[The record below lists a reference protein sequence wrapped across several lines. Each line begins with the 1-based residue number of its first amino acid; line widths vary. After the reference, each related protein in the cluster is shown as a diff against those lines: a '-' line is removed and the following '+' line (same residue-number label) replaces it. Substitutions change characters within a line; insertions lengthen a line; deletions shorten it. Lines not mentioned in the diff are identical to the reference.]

1 MLQTLADGCVIVLPC
16 APLCFPCDLNR
27 TEYVYKNGLQIDFFI
42 YFVPAA
48 PGLTRTFFAMKTGAA
63 PTPVSTPDSASGT
76 SSKAGSTDSASA
88 SAPAPA
94 PASSAKPSGAAGMM
108 GLMQK
113 FPHWLISPHRVTD
126 QDVVAMAL
134 TVGCEVTAWEC
145 ALGAAC
151 TATAAATAAV
161 ELL

>member
-1 MLQTLADGCVIVLPC
+1 M
-16 APLCFPCDLNR
+16 
-27 TEYVYKNGLQIDFFI
+27 YKNGLQIDFFI

-48 PGLTRTFFAMKTGAA
+48 PGMTRTFFAMKTGAA
-63 PTPVSTPDSASGT
+63 PTPASTPDSASGT
-76 SSKAGSTDSASA
+76 SSTAGSTDSASA

-94 PASSAKPSGAAGMM
+94 PASSAKPSGAVRMMTTMM

-134 TVGCEVTAWEC
+134 TVGCGVTAWEC

-151 TATAAATAAV
+151 TATAAAAAAV